1 VSERYYQDSVNY
13 PYAIRSV
20 LERVIL
26 YFAQMIYPTETLIN
40 AKKRIIMADV
50 SDDGNSIR
58 RSIDIFKTTGGSFP
72 STFYAISDD
81 APLGYKSHL
90 QCNGNYYSELIGA
103 YISFVPMT
111 LTIPFTTIF
120 TTPYDF
126 WKGMALF
133 SLDEACLTRLDV
145 PVTLNGVLCSMVIDL
160 NYTTERGQMA
170 FDYEQQLNMGKLYPV
185 IHTVDIKCSYI
196 ILNMQ
201 NSPNQDTTGG
211 INTPK
216 VVYHVDDLILK
227 LSELQ
232 NAVNLDQNPLLDTL
246 HSPSIPTITSVP
258 LNNAIGVSK
267 SNNIVLTFNVAMNEN
282 SVLSNLDMVPY
293 CDKDMSF
300 DITSKILTINPRSNL
315 TGLTQYEIL
324 INTNA
329 KSGDG
334 IYLEDD
340 YSLTFTTVI

>member
-1 VSERYYQDSVNY
+1 
-13 PYAIRSV
+13 
-20 LERVIL
+20 
-26 YFAQMIYPTETLIN
+26 MIYPTETLID

-58 RSIDIFKTTGGSFP
+58 RSIDQFKNTNGTFP
-72 STFYAISDD
+72 STFYNISDD
-81 APLGYKSHL
+81 TPKEYKSLL
-90 QCNGNYYSELIGA
+90 QVSGNYYSELIGA
-103 YISFVPMT
+103 YISFVPMV

-120 TTPYDF
+120 TTPHDF
-126 WKGMALF
+126 WRGMTLF

-145 PVTLNGVLCSMVIDL
+145 PVTLNGVLCSMTIDL
-160 NYTTERGQMA
+160 SYTTERGALA
-170 FDYEQQLNMGKLYPV
+170 FSIEEYFNLGKLYPV
-185 IHTVDIKCSYI
+185 IHTVDISTSYI

-201 NSPNQDTTGG
+201 NSPTQDTTGG

-216 VVYHVDDLILK
+216 VVYHVDDIILK

-232 NAVNLDQNPLLDTL
+232 NTVNLDQNPLLDTV
-246 HSPSIPTITSVP
+246 HSPAIPTITSVP

-267 SNNIVLTFNVAMNEN
+267 SSNIVLTFNVAMNEE
-282 SVLSNLDMVPY
+282 SVFNNLDMIPY

-315 TGLTQYEIL
+315 IGLTQYEIL
-324 INTNA
+324 INTDA

-340 YSLTFTTVI
+340 YSLLFTTVV